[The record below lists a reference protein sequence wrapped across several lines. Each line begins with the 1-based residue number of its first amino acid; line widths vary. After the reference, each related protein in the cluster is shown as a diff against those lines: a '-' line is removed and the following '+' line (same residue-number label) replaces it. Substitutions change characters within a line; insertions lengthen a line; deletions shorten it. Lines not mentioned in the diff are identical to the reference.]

1 MMQAARDLI
10 ISKEVNKV
18 KKATYFGAIS
28 EKRPGGSARGHR
40 SRSSEQ
46 RKFTMPSQQRRKK
59 SEVVKEITE
68 EHDIELREQIN
79 LLNDVS

>member
-18 KKATYFGAIS
+18 KKATYFGTVS
-28 EKRPGGSARGHR
+28 EKRAGGSARGNR
-40 SRSSEQ
+40 SRSNEQ